1 MIAATGEYLINIIE
15 RRVNQTIGLRRNLS
29 AEEIAAWDFLNA
41 TNEELAD
48 FILSIPYFDER
59 LKNFILGFLTE
70 QTIIISQSWEIAF
83 IVRTGRWAESDEWL
97 HGAFQLSMNSL
108 IDHPYHN
115 PDFLT
120 LPY

>member
-15 RRVNQTIGLRRNLS
+15 RRVNQTIGLRRNLC
-29 AEEIAAWDFLNA
+29 AEEIAAKDFFNA

-59 LKNFILGFLTE
+59 LKNFMLGFLTE

-83 IVRTGRWAESDEWL
+83 IVRTGRWAESNEWL
-97 HGAFQLSMNSL
+97 HGAFQLSMSSVT
-108 IDHPYHN
+108 DHPHHN